1 MSFSNDFIDRH
12 IGLNK
17 KEVSEMLKII
27 GVKNV
32 ETLISETIPKKI
44 RLKDSLNLSHGMN
57 EPRYLEHIKNL
68 GRKNKNYRS
77 Y

>member
-32 ETLISETIPKKI
+32 ETLISETIPKK
-44 RLKDSLNLSHGMN
+44 
-57 EPRYLEHIKNL
+57 
-68 GRKNKNYRS
+68 
-77 Y
+77 